1 MENQK
6 AKLKLIDMSDVQSAD
21 IKIITAIERLGIE
34 YEERE
39 DGLLYPMVDPIKSEE
54 EQLAGAGKY
63 GRMWARFMEDKYPL
77 RYRTLLRN
85 EELGDRA
92 SQVNEFAY
100 VLYEDIVNDWL
111 RSHKP
116 KNRNSFA
123 EIFRIRSQAA
133 MMAEEM
139 VLVDVVNVWH

>member
-6 AKLKLIDMSDVQSAD
+6 AKLKLIEMSDVQSAD

-39 DGLLYPMVDPIKSEE
+39 DGLLYPMVEPIKSEE
-54 EQLAGAGKY
+54 EQLAGTGKF
-63 GRMWARFMEDKYPL
+63 GRMWARFMKDKYPL

-85 EELGDRA
+85 EELDAKA

-100 VLYEDIVNDWL
+100 ELYEDIVNDWL